1 MTTDIATER
10 VTLYYRQG
18 SSDKVY
24 QAAIEPSGP
33 GFAVTFAYGRRG
45 STLNTGTKT
54 AEPVGYDEA
63 RKIFDKLVRDKTAKG
78 YTSGEDGTPYQQT
91 DKAERATGI
100 VPQLCNPIDETEA
113 RRLLSDPA
121 WLTQEKFDGKRL
133 LVQRRGDS
141 IIGINRNGLTVSLP
155 KPIVKCA
162 AGLPSQQF
170 LIDGECVGDTFIAFD
185 LLEYACVDLRSQPY
199 RKRLDKLYCLPIA
212 ATGAPIATVRT
223 ASKPFPKRAML
234 ADLRQQNREGI
245 VFKRIDAPHTPGR
258 PASGGDWLKL
268 KFTATCSCIV
278 AGTNGSKRSVRLE
291 LIDGSKR
298 VGVGNVTIPPGQII
312 PVAGTVVEI
321 RYLYA
326 FRGGSV
332 YQPVYLGPRD
342 DVVAAECGL
351 KQLRFKAD
359 GEIGD
364 DI

>member
-18 SSDKVY
+18 SSDKIY
-24 QAAIEPSGP
+24 QCAIEPSGP

-63 RKIFDKLVRDKTAKG
+63 RKIFDKLVREKTTKG
-78 YTSGEDGTPYQQT
+78 YTPGEDGTPYQQT
-91 DKAERATGI
+91 DNEPRATGI

-113 RRLLSDPA
+113 RHLLSDPA

-141 IIGINRNGLTVSLP
+141 IIGINRKGLTVSLP
-155 KPIVKCA
+155 KPIVQCA

-185 LLEYACVDLRSQPY
+185 LLEYACVDLRGQPY
-199 RKRLDKLYCLPIA
+199 RKRLDKLYCLPVA
-212 ATGAPIATVRT
+212 ALGEPIVSVQT
-223 ASKPFPKRAML
+223 AIKPIPKRAML
-234 ADLRQQNREGI
+234 AELRQRNCEGI
-245 VFKRIDAPHTPGR
+245 VFKRIEAPHTPGR

-278 AGTNGSKRSVRLE
+278 ARTNGNKRSVMLE
-291 LIDGSKR
+291 LINGDKHIAVGS
-298 VGVGNVTIPPGQII
+298 VTIPANHAIPTAGQI
-312 PVAGTVVEI
+312 VEV

-326 FRGGSV
+326 YPGGSL
-332 YQPVYLGPRD
+332 YQPVYLGARD
-342 DVVAAECGL
+342 DVVAAECRASQL
-351 KQLRFKAD
+351 KFKAGD
-359 GEIGD
+359 GD
-364 DI
+364 DV